1 MSTNA
6 QVVLLTTYL
15 YEYFLCYVSVS
26 HSLSNLSLN
35 NNIMIEKCCYDNS
48 LDICHVY
55 MSRVF
60 LASFMITINCS
71 NLVRLVV
78 LVSLDRSFSTPALS
92 PVVLQD
98 FPGEVSCAFI
108 DSGECFIAKL
118 LAYTFCLKRACFSI
132 LHQCCSVTQRCS
144 CG

>member
-78 LVSLDRSFSTPALS
+78 LVSLDPSVRLRCRLLCYKTSPEKFLALS
-92 PVVLQD
+92 LILVSVL
-98 FPGEVSCAFI
+98 
-108 DSGECFIAKL
+108 L
-118 LAYTFCLKRACFSI
+118 RN
-132 LHQCCSVTQRCS
+132 CSLTPSV
-144 CG
+144 